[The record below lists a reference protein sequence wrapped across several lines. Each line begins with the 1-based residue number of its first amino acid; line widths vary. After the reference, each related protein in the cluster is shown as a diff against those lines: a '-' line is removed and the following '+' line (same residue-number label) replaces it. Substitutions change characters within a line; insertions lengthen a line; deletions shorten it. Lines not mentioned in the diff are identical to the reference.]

1 MIVNRNVVVKSCI
14 WKQCE
19 SIAWVCWAHN
29 HEWGLIKFCD
39 SMSCTMET
47 SYVVY
52 FIVLVCVI
60 HKHKFIMHSTI
71 RWLTLKQST
80 FSVKIKAS
88 TNSGMVILQAST
100 ANAKLE
106 LLKLRPLLREQQLL
120 KQHTQIQSV
129 LAHSLKVAILTSY
142 KKLSVGYF
150 ELKLHIHT
158 LGISETYFSS
168 CKKEHNRSPLNNC
181 VQSRIPSEYLPMILQ
196 RNLHLSRIVNQSKR
210 HFSAANSHEAL
221 WMM

>member
-1 MIVNRNVVVKSCI
+1 MTDFETEYVFCKDNRLVLIVECLFAK
-14 WKQCE
+14 
-19 SIAWVCWAHN
+19 
-29 HEWGLIKFCD
+29 
-39 SMSCTMET
+39 
-47 SYVVY
+47 
-52 FIVLVCVI
+52 
-60 HKHKFIMHSTI
+60 
-71 RWLTLKQST
+71 
-80 FSVKIKAS
+80 
-88 TNSGMVILQAST
+88 AST

-106 LLKLRPLLREQQLL
+106 LLKLRPILREQQLL

-181 VQSRIPSEYLPMILQ
+181 VQKQ
-196 RNLHLSRIVNQSKR
+196 
-210 HFSAANSHEAL
+210 NS
-221 WMM
+221 